1 MEEKLSTTE
10 IIKDSKKGYY
20 AKQFTKL
27 DENSKVLSWNW
38 ACFFFGPFWMIYRKM
53 FANGLVVLALYIIA
67 SLLGTYTSNNYFY
80 YFIALMSV
88 TLPVFANKAYY
99 SYYKKISKKAEGFS
113 NDEKEKYLSKKLGT
127 SIAKSIIT
135 AVVATLISGIIIAAM
150 LMGGDPLTK
159 FEPQAEGTK
168 SISLF
173 EFYENIKKQPVY
185 VSDTDLIY
193 FEDPATKEVQNSFN
207 YILTNN
213 TTSTIKNAVVAFVAW
228 DYNKKPVT
236 IKVPGEEEAS
246 IIEVKEE
253 YNIAPGK
260 NTGEDFIVDYEGD
273 NIGMYEA
280 IVVSYETA
288 DGKTWTNPYYET
300 FRKGFLDKKY
310 SQFLKFDLPAAND
323 DFEHAEKIEEGTFN
337 FEE

>member
-1 MEEKLSTTE
+1 MEENLSTTK
-10 IIKDSKKGYY
+10 IINDTKKEYY

-27 DENSKVLSWNW
+27 NEKSNALSWNW

-80 YFIALMSV
+80 YFITLMSV

-113 NDEKEKYLSKKLGT
+113 NDEKENYLTKKLGT
-127 SIAKSIIT
+127 SMAKSIIT
-135 AVVATLISGIIIAAM
+135 AVVASLISGIIATVM
-150 LMGGDPLTK
+150 LMGGDPLAK

-193 FEDPATKEVQNSFN
+193 FEDPDTKEVQNSFN

-213 TTSTIKNAVVAFVAW
+213 TNSTIKNAVVAFIAW
-228 DYNKKPVT
+228 DNNNKPVT
-236 IKVPGEEEAS
+236 IKVPGEKEAS

-260 NTGEDFIVDYEGD
+260 NSGEDFIVDYEGD

-288 DGKTWTNPYYET
+288 DGKTWTNPYYDT
-300 FRKGFLDKKY
+300 FKNGFLDKKY
-310 SQFLKFDLPAAND
+310 SEFLKFNLPDAND
-323 DFEHAEKIEEGTFN
+323 DYERADKIEEGTFN
-337 FEE
+337 WEE